1 MKFIVTLILVA
12 AVALVLGVAFLPEE
26 PTAQLTEIGPGSASA
41 PVAQKYTGPIQPIQA
56 ATGLDPDKVSLGAQL
71 FNDPILS
78 KDNTVSCATCHNLAL
93 GGSNGL
99 PMSVGIAGGIEQI
112 NVPTVFNSSLNF
124 AQFWDA
130 RAKTLEEQITGPV
143 ENPLE
148 MGSTWPG
155 VISRVKANSDYS
167 KQFASV
173 YDDGVTKDTISHAI
187 AEFERSLTT
196 VDSAFDLYLKGDE
209 NALTQDELAGYQLFE
224 TLGCVRC
231 HQGQGIG
238 GNMLQRM
245 GAKKDYFA
253 GRDDLT
259 VHDMGRFNVTGEE
272 FDRHRFK
279 VPSLRNVALTAPY
292 FHDSSAATLEDAV
305 QTMVKYQLGR
315 RLKDQEEQLLV
326 SFLKSLTGKYK
337 GVKLGTSESNGKK
350 L

>member
-1 MKFIVTLILVA
+1 
-12 AVALVLGVAFLPEE
+12 
-26 PTAQLTEIGPGSASA
+26 
-41 PVAQKYTGPIQPIQA
+41 
-56 ATGLDPDKVSLGAQL
+56 
-71 FNDPILS
+71 
-78 KDNTVSCATCHNLAL
+78 
-93 GGSNGL
+93 
-99 PMSVGIAGGIEQI
+99 MSVGIAGGIERI

-155 VISRVKANSDYS
+155 VISRVKANSDYV
-167 KQFASV
+167 KQFANS
-173 YDDGVTKDTISHAI
+173 YSDGITKDTVSHAI

-196 VDSAFDLYLKGDE
+196 VDSAFDLYLKGDQ

-253 GRDDLT
+253 DRDDLT

-279 VPSLRNVALTAPY
+279 VPSLRNIALTAPY

-315 RLKDQEEQLLV
+315 RLKDQEEQLIV

-337 GVKLGTSESNGKK
+337 GVKLGTSESNGKE